1 VAATKLP
8 RGTKVDGIFF
18 TEASEL
24 NGMQVIGPIEWSAV
38 GQNQDLRYVKAGLAA
53 AAKKLGANAVVEY
66 KYGQR
71 GRGWFGS
78 LGGVDGEKWY
88 GSGLAVKIDPALVKA
103 IPDKAS
109 GKLQWKGA

>member
-1 VAATKLP
+1 MAAAKLP
-8 RGTKVDGIFF
+8 RGTKVDGVFF
-18 TEASEL
+18 TEAAEL
-24 NGMQVIGPIEWSAV
+24 EGMQIIGPIEWSAA

-53 AAKKLGANAVVEY
+53 AAIEIGANAVVEY

-71 GRGWFGS
+71 GRSWLGS

-88 GSGLAVKIDPALVKA
+88 GSGVAVKINPGLVKA
-103 IPDKAS
+103 VPDKAS